1 MKAAT
6 PSQDWWF
13 CSDRKTPIY
22 RGTNKATNLA
32 QIVARLKTAGNIVA
46 APRVNTAT
54 SMVTKT
60 NARLRTALQIG
71 AQSTIVISTLVN
83 SRTVQSKPLLQAG
96 IQKNVITISPVP
108 RQAVLS
114 KSDWM
119 ATILH
124 LSFASII
131 IDAA

>member
-1 MKAAT
+1 
-6 PSQDWWF
+6 
-13 CSDRKTPIY
+13 
-22 RGTNKATNLA
+22 
-32 QIVARLKTAGNIVA
+32 
-46 APRVNTAT
+46 
-54 SMVTKT
+54 MVTKT
-60 NARLRTALQIG
+60 NARLQTALQIG

-131 IDAA
+131 IDAT